1 MAQPSGG
8 KGFKTEEL
16 LRAYFLKAGFFVVR
30 GIKLKIKDTELTDAD
45 LWVYER
51 SATLARRRTVID
63 IKDKKRSQ
71 AAERLFFVSGLA
83 QILGVEGAGVATTD
97 KNPLL
102 RDLARKSKILWIDG
116 DDLQRLKKSDK
127 VLYPDRLSEEEM
139 FDKIDQLDKSRGGRR
154 YRILAEDI
162 KSSIGDRFGVSSA
175 NCAIEAFQV
184 VAVEAIKSHPKS
196 VSAEMLT
203 RLAYFSCSLA
213 AASLDFASADSALR
227 PTEER
232 CKLMSN
238 AIRFGENAQD
248 TFQKLEWTELALRE
262 YIENGASIAKKIKG
276 KFLNDA
282 GAFPAEDLA
291 EIVIK
296 LSNTNKLF
304 EVAKAL
310 EAAAFRI
317 YPVCFDDLA
326 TDAKSFVGAMLD
338 FCSLDRRYFSDAMS
352 KANAIGQAPEKE
364 TTTVSE
370 EEPPVQGKLL

>member
-1 MAQPSGG
+1 MAQPSWG

-16 LRAYFLKAGFFVVR
+16 LRAYFLRAGFFVVR
-30 GIKLKIKDTELTDAD
+30 GIKLKIKDTELTDSD
-45 LWVYER
+45 LLVYER

-63 IKDKKRSQ
+63 VKDKKSPQ

-97 KNPLL
+97 KNPIL
-102 RDLARKSKILWIDG
+102 RELARKSKILWIDG

-127 VLYPDRLSEEEM
+127 VLYPNRLSEEEM
-139 FDKIDQLDKSRGGRR
+139 FDKIDQLDKLRGGRK
-154 YRILAEDI
+154 YRVLTEDI

-175 NCAIEAFQV
+175 NRAIEAFQV
-184 VAVEAIKSHPKS
+184 FVDEAIKSHPKS
-196 VSAEMLT
+196 VSAEVLS

-238 AIRFGENAQD
+238 AIRYGENAQD

-262 YIENGASIAKKIKG
+262 YIENGASIAREIKD
-276 KFLNDA
+276 KFTTDA
-282 GAFPAEDLA
+282 GSFPSEDLA

-304 EVAKAL
+304 EVARSL
-310 EAAAFRI
+310 ETAAFRV

-338 FCSLDRRYFSDAMS
+338 FCSLDRRHFSDAMS
-352 KANAIGQAPEKE
+352 KAKEVSEKE
-364 TTTVSE
+364 TTTASE
-370 EEPPVQGKLL
+370 EECPVQGKLL